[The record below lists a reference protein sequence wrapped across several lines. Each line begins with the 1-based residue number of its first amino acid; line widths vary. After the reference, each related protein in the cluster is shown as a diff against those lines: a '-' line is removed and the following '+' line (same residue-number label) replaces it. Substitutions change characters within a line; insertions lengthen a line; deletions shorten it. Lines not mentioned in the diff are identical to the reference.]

1 MQQRMEMLQGLSIT
15 GIHVMCVMYVL
26 FVLHLMLFALDV
38 IILAN
43 AFSLPFFIEIYTFVI
58 QVIALHTELY
68 PLEKQIM

>member
-1 MQQRMEMLQGLSIT
+1 
-15 GIHVMCVMYVL
+15 MCVMYVL

-43 AFSLPFFIEIYTFVI
+43 AFSLPFFIKIYTFVI